1 MHFLLI
7 RIYVDKYIFINFSVI
22 EERSFGKD
30 SVILIESSV
39 VLERILQRIP
49 AHVQGGHILSDGTC
63 A

>member
-30 SVILIESSV
+30 TVILIESSV
-39 VLERILQRIP
+39 VFERILQRISSP
-49 AHVQGGHILSDGTC
+49 VQGGHILSDGTC